1 MYVPLRSYSSDR
13 GQLSGDGF
21 LVFDATD
28 GEMRGL
34 AVQSLAQFMDDFQRF
49 LNSGGREE

>member
-1 MYVPLRSYSSDR
+1 
-13 GQLSGDGF
+13 LSGDGF

-28 GEMRGL
+28 REMRGL